1 MKSKKAI
8 FCSILGLEKLV
19 NPGRQCYNNTIQWK
33 RNHTALFG
41 KKLCNMDTS
50 RVVSGDERKEES

>member
-1 MKSKKAI
+1 MKSKKET
-8 FCSILGLEKLV
+8 FCSILGAEKLV
-19 NPGRQCYNNTIQWK
+19 NPKRQWYNNTIQRK

-41 KKLCNMDTS
+41 KKLCNVDTS